1 MSMQYEWDENKAQ
14 RNQGRHKVPFEMVS
28 DFCWDD
34 AIEKEDT
41 RKDYKE
47 IRYMALGPIGD
58 RLHLLVYTM
67 RGEVIRIISLR
78 KANKREFNYYV
89 TQIDSTY

>member
-1 MSMQYEWDENKAQ
+1 MSMEYEWDENKAQ
-14 RNQGRHKVPFEMVS
+14 SNQEQHKVPFES
-28 DFCWDD
+28 IHNFCWDD
-34 AIEKEDT
+34 AIEKEDI

-47 IRYMALGPIGD
+47 TRYRALAPIGD

-67 RGEVIRIISLR
+67 RGEVVRVISLR